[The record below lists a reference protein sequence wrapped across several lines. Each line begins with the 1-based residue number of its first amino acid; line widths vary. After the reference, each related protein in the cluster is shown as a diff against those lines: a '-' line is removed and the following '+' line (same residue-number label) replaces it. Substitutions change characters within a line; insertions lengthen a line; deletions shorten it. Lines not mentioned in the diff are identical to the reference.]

1 MLLLEKYK
9 YHLITIF
16 LFTIVVILNLKIN
29 IKHKLTLL
37 LLALLFC
44 IYEPKFLI
52 PLVTSIVTIYLFNR
66 KLAKTN
72 NNNNNKLEHF
82 VSNNLVN
89 ELETLLKQLT
99 DNNIAILKHKTK
111 NKSIRDY
118 IRDKNFKVEEKL
130 YKYLDKTRFLKEIGK
145 CYFFSKEDFI
155 LILELNYNYRN
166 FSKLQNT
173 LDFTDITYQKD
184 FNDDK
189 NRNKIEPLLDS
200 SNNSN
205 KALKKL
211 GLLVYKSKFISVKR
225 EFLSLIT
232 DFGLYSILNNNYQLK
247 KETTED
253 DTKSDIY
260 QEEVS
265 KLIYEIVI
273 IIFYLT
279 YQKDN
284 QFDFNKV
291 RKIEGLEL
299 HPIIKKITDNE
310 TDILSLLKEKLN
322 KLYKYYLI
330 DSSKI
335 GNLTN
340 IKNNN
345 YLSKYYYN
353 FKPNITKI
361 LQDITGNNEETE
373 ENSLLTLINLST
385 DNDLEQFLDNLFRE
399 IVNHIDTIKLM
410 NINTYKITDKLQ
422 RNSQEIKVNTN
433 YLILLII
440 SGFFDKI
447 ITKIKQNNNV
457 SMKSIYKKKKNIY
470 KIQINDEIKID
481 QKYKFTST
489 TDLFYDTFFY
499 YYGLK
504 TNNNTEFKRIF
515 IYPKP
520 EVSPSPSIEEPD
532 ITAETNTLSEY
543 QQNNFELELDDYL
556 TVDKVKEKQEDAL
569 NKYYQFL
576 DKENY
581 QKLESL
587 NKLAEQRNIELK
599 TKELSFDKTID
610 NFGKEVFNIIDEIT
624 AVLKKFYKNEGLA
637 ELQYQLQDSI
647 NNPTFEGFAS
657 PGASPGPSISDMT
670 TFEKYILFFKVMI
683 DILVRKNRVMYVG
696 FICII
701 VALFLYFIDSGEPI
715 TNVEKPKISSI
726 FDIFKL

>member
-72 NNNNNKLEHF
+72 NNNIEHF
-82 VSNNLVN
+82 ASNNLVN
-89 ELETLLKQLT
+89 ELETLLIKLV
-99 DNNIAILKHKTK
+99 DNNIAILKHETK

-118 IRDKNFKVEEKL
+118 LRDTKLKVEEKL
-130 YKYLDKTRFLKEIGK
+130 YQYLDKTRFLKEIGK
-145 CYFFSKEDFI
+145 CYFFNNEDFI
-155 LILELNYNYRN
+155 LMLELNHNYRN
-166 FSKLQNT
+166 ISRLQDI
-173 LDFTDITYQKD
+173 LDFTDITYQED
-184 FNDDK
+184 FNDDEY
-189 NRNKIEPLLDS
+189 RNEVEPLLDS

-205 KALKKL
+205 ITLKKL
-211 GLLVYKSKFISVKR
+211 GILIYRSKFISVKR
-225 EFLSLIT
+225 EFLSVIT

-260 QEEVS
+260 QLEVS

-279 YQKDN
+279 YQKNN
-284 QFDFNKV
+284 QFNFNKV

-299 HPIIKKITDNE
+299 YPIIKKLNGNNPVFAQ
-310 TDILSLLKEKLN
+310 LKNKLTKLN
-322 KLYKYYLI
+322 TYYLKDTHTYQPNISKILQGITNSKITEENELLNLLTLPTTNSLEDFLDTLFNDIDSHIDKIKLMDISLYKVTDRKQRKVQEI
-330 DSSKI
+330 
-335 GNLTN
+335 T
-340 IKNNN
+340 IKNNYFQLLILGN
-345 YLSKYYYN
+345 YFDNIIDHIETQVSSN
-353 FKPNITKI
+353 SNIT
-361 LQDITGNNEETE
+361 Q
-373 ENSLLTLINLST
+373 LLYN
-385 DNDLEQFLDNLFRE
+385 
-399 IVNHIDTIKLM
+399 
-410 NINTYKITDKLQ
+410 
-422 RNSQEIKVNTN
+422 
-433 YLILLII
+433 
-440 SGFFDKI
+440 
-447 ITKIKQNNNV
+447 
-457 SMKSIYKKKKNIY
+457 KKNTVFSL
-470 KIQINDEIKID
+470 QVSNEIKID
-481 QKYKFTST
+481 QKYNFTST
-489 TDLFYDTFFY
+489 TDLFYESFFY

-504 TNNNTEFKRIF
+504 TNKKKFKRIF
-515 IYPKP
+515 LYPEP
-520 EVSPSPSIEEPD
+520 EVSPSPSIEEP
-532 ITAETNTLSEY
+532 TTMVNTLSEY

-624 AVLKKFYKNEGLA
+624 AVLKKFYKNEGLV

-657 PGASPGPSISDMT
+657 PSPGPSPGPSISDMT

-726 FDIFKL
+726 FDILKL

>member
-66 KLAKTN
+66 KLGKTH
-72 NNNNNKLEHF
+72 NNNKVEHF
-82 VSNNLVN
+82 ASNNLVN
-89 ELETLLKQLT
+89 ELETLLIKLV
-99 DNNIAILKHKTK
+99 DNNIAILKHETE

-118 IRDKNFKVEEKL
+118 LRDTKLKVEEKL
-130 YKYLDKTRFLKEIGK
+130 YQYLDKTRFLKEIGQ
-145 CYFFSKEDFI
+145 CYFFNNEDFI
-155 LILELNYNYRN
+155 LMLELNHNYRN
-166 FSKLQNT
+166 ISRLQDI
-173 LDFTDITYQKD
+173 LDFTDITYQED
-184 FNDDK
+184 FNDDEY
-189 NRNKIEPLLDS
+189 RNEVEPLLDS

-205 KALKKL
+205 ITLKKL
-211 GLLVYKSKFISVKR
+211 GILIYKSKFISIKR
-225 EFLSLIT
+225 EFLSVIT

-260 QEEVS
+260 QLEVS

-279 YQKDN
+279 YQKNN
-284 QFDFNKV
+284 QFNFNKV

-299 HPIIKKITDNE
+299 YPIIKKLTGNNPVFAQ
-310 TDILSLLKEKLN
+310 LKNKLTKLN
-322 KLYKYYLI
+322 TYYLK
-330 DSSKI
+330 D
-335 GNLTN
+335 THT
-340 IKNNN
+340 
-345 YLSKYYYN
+345 YQ
-353 FKPNITKI
+353 PNISKI
-361 LQDITGNNEETE
+361 LQGITNSKITDENELL
-373 ENSLLTLINLST
+373 NLLTLPTTNS
-385 DNDLEQFLDNLFRE
+385 LEDFLDTLFNDIE
-399 IVNHIDTIKLM
+399 SHIDKIKLM
-410 NINTYKITDKLQ
+410 DISLYKVTDRKQ
-422 RNSQEIKVNTN
+422 RKIQEITVKNN
-433 YLILLII
+433 YFQLLILSNYFDNII
-440 SGFFDKI
+440 DHIETQVSSNSN
-447 ITKIKQNNNV
+447 ITQLLYN
-457 SMKSIYKKKKNIY
+457 KKKEVFSLQVSN
-470 KIQINDEIKID
+470 EIKIE
-481 QKYKFTST
+481 QKYNFTST
-489 TDLFYDTFFY
+489 TDLFYESFFY

-504 TNNNTEFKRIF
+504 TNKEKFNRIF
-515 IYPKP
+515 LYPEP

-543 QQNNFELELDDYL
+543 QQQNFELELDDYL

-624 AVLKKFYKNEGLA
+624 AVLKKFYKNEGLV

-647 NNPTFEGFAS
+647 NNPTFEGFAGPS
-657 PGASPGPSISDMT
+657 PSPSPSPSISDMT
-670 TFEKYILFFKVMI
+670 TFEKYILFLKVMI

-701 VALFLYFIDSGEPI
+701 VALFLYFIDSGATI

-726 FDIFKL
+726 FDILKL